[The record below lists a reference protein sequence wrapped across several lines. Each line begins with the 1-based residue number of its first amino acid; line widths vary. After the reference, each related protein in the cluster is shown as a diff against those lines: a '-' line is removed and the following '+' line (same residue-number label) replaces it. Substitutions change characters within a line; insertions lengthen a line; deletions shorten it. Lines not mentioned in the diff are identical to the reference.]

1 MLVASLVVAS
11 AAIAGG
17 ARAQETA
24 AAETLFNDGRALL
37 AQGRYAEACAKL
49 TESERLDAA
58 VGTLLNLGDCYEK
71 MGRIA
76 TAWAVFRQAAGMAL
90 TGKQPARQKIADG
103 RVAALE
109 PKIPKLALVV
119 THPTPGLEVR
129 RDGTLLGAAEWSA
142 SSPSALAMDPGDH
155 EIVVSAP
162 GKKAWST
169 KVTLAADGQTTSLEL
184 PALEAD
190 ELAERAPLKPQ
201 ESGVSLE
208 AVTTHDRDVQRVIA
222 IVTGG
227 VGAVSVLVGVS
238 LGAHALTLNGDA
250 KSECPTNSTCTAQG
264 ASDADGAVKSGT
276 VSTILI
282 SAGAALV
289 AGGVVLFLTAPQPKH
304 ETRAKLRV
312 VPILAPGAIGLSG
325 SF

>member
-1 MLVASLVVAS
+1 MPRVRPSRHPRMLVASLVVAS

-142 SSPSALAMDPGDH
+142 SSPSALAMDPG
-155 EIVVSAP
+155 AP
-162 GKKAWST
+162 GPRSRRARGARSSE
-169 KVTLAADGQTTSLEL
+169 AAGERRQPGSRHHARPRR
-184 PALEAD
+184 PA
-190 ELAERAPLKPQ
+190 R
-201 ESGVSLE
+201 
-208 AVTTHDRDVQRVIA
+208 DRDRHR
-222 IVTGG
+222 GRG
-227 VGAVSVLVGVS
+227 
-238 LGAHALTLNGDA
+238 
-250 KSECPTNSTCTAQG
+250 C
-264 ASDADGAVKSGT
+264 
-276 VSTILI
+276 
-282 SAGAALV
+282 
-289 AGGVVLFLTAPQPKH
+289 
-304 ETRAKLRV
+304 
-312 VPILAPGAIGLSG
+312 
-325 SF
+325 